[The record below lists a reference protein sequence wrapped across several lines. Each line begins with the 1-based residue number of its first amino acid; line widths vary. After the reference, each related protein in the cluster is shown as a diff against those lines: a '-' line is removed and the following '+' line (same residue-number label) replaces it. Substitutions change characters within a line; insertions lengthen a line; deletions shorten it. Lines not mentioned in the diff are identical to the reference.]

1 MHRNLKKN
9 KQIWVNVIVA
19 LAHLKGL
26 VLVFVLV
33 ISMKVKSFLL
43 FVMNLL
49 IAMLKNWMMF
59 LFLSLIAIILFIQK
73 AGVALTSV

>member
-1 MHRNLKKN
+1 MHRNLKKT

>member
-26 VLVFVLV
+26 VLV

-49 IAMLKNWMMF
+49 IGMLKNWMMF

-73 AGVALTSV
+73 AGVGLTSV